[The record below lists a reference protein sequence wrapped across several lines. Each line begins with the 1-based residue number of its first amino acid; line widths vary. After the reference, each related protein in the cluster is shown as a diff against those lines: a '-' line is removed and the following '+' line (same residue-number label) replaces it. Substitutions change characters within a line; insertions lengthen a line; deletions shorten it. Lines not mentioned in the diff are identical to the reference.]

1 MNSKRLI
8 IAFFAVSLAAL
19 CASCAAVISVARTYN
34 SMLTKAERSY
44 ESNEKTETRAIS
56 EATDVIDIPEIT
68 DPTEDITVSLTEEAI
83 TDEVTT
89 KEAVTESIVTD
100 EAALPTFFTLMID
113 DDKLVIFSPEG
124 ERVYER
130 ITSADRLHPKDLEV
144 LITGIS
150 FDTREDAMSA
160 VYDIIS

>member
-34 SMLTKAERSY
+34 SLLFRAEITEAVEY
-44 ESNEKTETRAIS
+44 PHETRVVP
-56 EATDVIDIPEIT
+56 ETTDFTDIPEIT
-68 DPTEDITVSLTEEAI
+68 FSEEDITVSLTEE
-83 TDEVTT
+83 
-89 KEAVTESIVTD
+89 VTD
-100 EAALPTFFTLMID
+100 EAAVTEEITTEESTIPAFFTLIID
-113 DDKLVIFSPEG
+113 NDKLVIISPEG
-124 ERVYER
+124 ERIYER
-130 ITSADRLHPKDLEV
+130 ITAADRLHPKDLEV